1 MPSKLNFKIYQ
12 GSTFREVL
20 RWESGKRIY
29 KQISNVAKTAPVE
42 ISTVLAHE
50 IPDGWRVKITNVVGM
65 KEINSTELYHTVST
79 VLPGS
84 FQLNNINAIGYSNYT
99 EGGIVE
105 YYEPVDLTGVTAR
118 MQIREK
124 LDSDT
129 VILELT
135 TENSGIIIDQVNKTI
150 TIHITAVQT
159 AALTFSTA
167 VYGLELVKSGD
178 VIPFITGSIS
188 LIREV
193 TR

>member
-65 KEINSTELYHTVST
+65 KEINSTELYHTVSA

-99 EGGIVE
+99 EGGTVE

-167 VYGLELVKSGD
+167 VYSLELVKSGD

>member
-1 MPSKLNFKIYQ
+1 MPSKLNFKIHQ

-99 EGGIVE
+99 EGGTVE